1 MPLYSKSS
9 LFKGGGG
16 LVQTIRRS
24 YSLSDLSE
32 PEQPRS
38 KDDIDATVKISA
50 QQHQRMLRSQ
60 TRNNPMRARPNV
72 DMSFPELDLQ
82 MKRPMGE
89 GGVDYE

>member
-1 MPLYSKSS
+1 M
-9 LFKGGGG
+9 
-16 LVQTIRRS
+16 QTIRKS

-38 KDDIDATVKISA
+38 KDDIDATVRASM
-50 QQHQRMLRSQ
+50 QQQQRMLRSQ
-60 TRNNPMRARPNV
+60 TRNNPMRGRPNV

-82 MKRPMGE
+82 MKRPVDE